1 MKNTILRLKHG
12 VTLAE
17 QDGRL
22 GLSLAGHTKF
32 AKNPW
37 QAIILRTLTEQA
49 QPLESL
55 TSTSPTRNGSKP
67 DEAMAA
73 LEMAAF
79 ILDFDYYIKS

>member
-12 VTLAE
+12 VTLTE
-17 QDGRL
+17 QDGRM

-37 QAIILRTLTEQA
+37 QAIILQTLTEKA
-49 QPLESL
+49 QPLKNL
-55 TSTSPTRNGSKP
+55 TSASPTRNGSSP

-79 ILDFDYYIKS
+79 ILDFDYYIQS